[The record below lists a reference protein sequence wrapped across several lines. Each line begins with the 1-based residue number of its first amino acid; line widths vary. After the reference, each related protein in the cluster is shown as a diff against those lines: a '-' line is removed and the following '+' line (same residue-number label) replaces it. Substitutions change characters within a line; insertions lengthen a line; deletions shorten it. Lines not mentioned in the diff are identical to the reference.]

1 MGDNMKL
8 RIPTVL
14 AAALLAASCNTIDG
28 GPLIRDGMPTGTI
41 EIENQTSYTFNA
53 VNLSEC
59 DAMSHGF
66 NRLSSGQSI
75 PPGGVMSWTVTAGC
89 WDIGAGA
96 IGVGDSFNK
105 MQVAPGGI
113 SRFTVNG

>member
-1 MGDNMKL
+1 MKL
-8 RIPTVL
+8 RILP
-14 AAALLAASCNTIDG
+14 AIALSMLTASCNTIDG
-28 GPLIRDGMPTGTI
+28 GPLIREGMPTGTI
-41 EIENQTSYTFNA
+41 EIENQTSYTFNS

-96 IGVGDSFNK
+96 IGVGDSFNR
-105 MQVAPGGI
+105 MQVAAGGI
-113 SRFTVNG
+113 SRFTIQ